1 MYYETVP
8 EEQKSEEIIPSL
20 RGVCGCIS
28 LGDINL
34 KAESKTVI
42 NFFFHI
48 VLSCDPLCHFIVLF
62 H

>member
-28 LGDINL
+28 LADINL

-42 NFFFHI
+42 NFFFI
-48 VLSCDPLCHFIVLF
+48 LCYHVTHYVTL
-62 H
+62 